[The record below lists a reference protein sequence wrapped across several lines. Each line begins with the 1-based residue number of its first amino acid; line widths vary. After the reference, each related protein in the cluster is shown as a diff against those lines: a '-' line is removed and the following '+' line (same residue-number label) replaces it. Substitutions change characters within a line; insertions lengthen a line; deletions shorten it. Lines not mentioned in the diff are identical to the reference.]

1 VVTAVLLNLL
11 NPKLSIFFLAFLPQF
26 VAADEAAPLARMLEL
41 GGVFMLMTFVVF
53 VGYGLCA
60 ALVRDHVLARPA
72 VLVWLRRGFAG
83 AFAALGARL
92 ALAER

>member
-1 VVTAVLLNLL
+1 
-11 NPKLSIFFLAFLPQF
+11 
-26 VAADEAAPLARMLEL
+26 
-41 GGVFMLMTFVVF
+41 MLMTFVVF

-92 ALAER
+92 ALTER